1 MKSNFYAE
9 DAKLTPYW
17 WEAAPRPVLPRAA
30 LPTKVDV
37 AVVGSGYAG
46 LSAAL
51 TLARG
56 GRSTL
61 VFEAGLVGEGAS
73 TRNGGLVGTGLKA
86 PFGNL
91 ISRLGLDRAKALYGG
106 ARDAADYLGD
116 FIRREGIDCHY
127 QRGGRFL
134 GAHAPGDYER
144 MARDLELQAQHLG
157 TEFEMVAK
165 ADQHRVVG
173 SDHYHGGALDFG
185 TAATHPALQHQG
197 LLDRALEAGAA
208 IAENTPMTAIT
219 RGTAG
224 FMVAAGAAR
233 VEARDVVVAT
243 NGYTDRLSPWLR
255 RRIIPIQSQMIATEP
270 LAPELLDRLLPGRHV
285 LGDTC
290 RLHHYYRRSPDCH
303 RILFGGRAGA
313 NQTDPR
319 RSGRHLYRRLAALFP
334 ELAGVRISHV
344 WTGVTGYTF
353 DTMPHMGVHDGIH
366 YAAGFVGS
374 GAAMALYLGHKTGL
388 RVLGSPE
395 ADNVFE
401 SLNHPTRPLYYGKPW
416 FLPFAIAYFGWRD
429 SLRL

>member
-1 MKSNFYAE
+1 MNSTVYAE
-9 DAKLTPYW
+9 DVKLAPYW
-17 WEAAPRPVLPRAA
+17 WEAAPRPALPRAIVPA
-30 LPTKVDV
+30 KADV

-61 VFEAGLVGEGAS
+61 VFEAGLAGEGAS
-73 TRNGGLVGTGLKA
+73 TRNGGVVGTRLKT
-86 PFGNL
+86 PFGDL
-91 ISRLGLDRAKALYGG
+91 IARLGLDRAKALYGG
-106 ARDAADYLGD
+106 ARDAADFLED
-116 FIRREGIDCHY
+116 FLRREGIDCHY
-127 QRGGRFL
+127 HRGGRFF
-134 GAHAPGDYER
+134 GAHVPGDYDR
-144 MARDLELQAQHLG
+144 MARDLDLRAQHLG

-165 ADQHRVVG
+165 TDQHRFVG
-173 SDHYHGGALDFG
+173 CDHYHGGAFNHACA
-185 TAATHPALQHQG
+185 TTHPALQHQG
-197 LLDRALEAGAA
+197 LLERALAAGVV
-208 IAENTPMTAIT
+208 IAETTPVTGIA
-219 RGTAG
+219 RGKAG
-224 FMVAAGAAR
+224 FTVAAGAAR

-270 LAPELLDRLLPGRHV
+270 LAPDLLDRLLPGRHA

-290 RLHHYYRRSPDCH
+290 RLHHYYRRSPD
-303 RILFGGRAGA
+303 RRRVLFGGRAGA
-313 NQTDPR
+313 NQADPR

-334 ELAGVRISHV
+334 DLASVRISHA

-395 ADNVFE
+395 ADNVFDT
-401 SLNHPTRPLYYGKPW
+401 LNHPTRPLYYGKPW
-416 FLPFAIAYFGWRD
+416 FLPFAIAYYGWRD

>member
-1 MKSNFYAE
+1 MNSTVYA
-9 DAKLTPYW
+9 DDVKLAPYW
-17 WEAAPRPVLPRAA
+17 WEAAPRPALPRAA

-61 VFEAGLVGEGAS
+61 VFEDGLVGEGAS

-86 PFGNL
+86 PFGDL

-106 ARDAADYLGD
+106 ARDAADYLED
-116 FIRREGIDCHY
+116 FIGREGIDCHY
-127 QRGGRFL
+127 HRGGRFL
-134 GAHAPGDYER
+134 GAHAPGDYDR
-144 MARDLELQAQHLG
+144 MAHDLELQAQHLG
-157 TEFEMVAK
+157 AEFEMIAN
-165 ADQHRVVG
+165 ADQHRFVG
-173 SDHYHGGALDFG
+173 SDHYHGGALDYG
-185 TAATHPALQHQG
+185 CAATHPALQHQG
-197 LLDRALEAGAA
+197 LLERALEAGAVIVEHTPVTG
-208 IAENTPMTAIT
+208 IARGKVGFTIT
-219 RGTAG
+219 
-224 FMVAAGAAR
+224 AGAAR
-233 VEARDVVVAT
+233 VETRDVVVAT
-243 NGYTDRLSPWLR
+243 NGYTDRLSPWLH

-270 LAPELLDRLLPGRHV
+270 LAPELLDRLLPGKHV
-285 LGDTC
+285 FGDTC
-290 RLHHYYRRSPDCH
+290 RLHHYYRRSPDRH

-353 DTMPHMGVHDGIH
+353 DGMPHMGVHDGIH

-374 GAAMALYLGHKTGL
+374 GAAMALYLGHKVGL
-388 RVLGSPE
+388 RVLGSRE
-395 ADNVFE
+395 ADNVFDT
-401 SLNHPTRPLYYGKPW
+401 LNHPTRPLYYGKPW

>member
-1 MKSNFYAE
+1 M
-9 DAKLTPYW
+9 
-17 WEAAPRPVLPRAA
+17 
-30 LPTKVDV
+30 
-37 AVVGSGYAG
+37 AVG
-46 LSAAL
+46 
-51 TLARG
+51 
-56 GRSTL
+56 
-61 VFEAGLVGEGAS
+61 
-73 TRNGGLVGTGLKA
+73 
-86 PFGNL
+86 P
-91 ISRLGLDRAKALYGG
+91 
-106 ARDAADYLGD
+106 
-116 FIRREGIDCHY
+116 
-127 QRGGRFL
+127 
-134 GAHAPGDYER
+134 
-144 MARDLELQAQHLG
+144 
-157 TEFEMVAK
+157 
-165 ADQHRVVG
+165 
-173 SDHYHGGALDFG
+173 
-185 TAATHPALQHQG
+185 
-197 LLDRALEAGAA
+197 
-208 IAENTPMTAIT
+208 
-219 RGTAG
+219 
-224 FMVAAGAAR
+224 AR

-270 LAPELLDRLLPGRHV
+270 LAPELLDRLLPGKHV

-290 RLHHYYRRSPDCH
+290 RLHHYYRRSPDRH

-374 GAAMALYLGHKTGL
+374 GAAMALYLGHKTGM

-395 ADNVFE
+395 ADNVFDT
-401 SLNHPTRPLYYGKPW
+401 LNHPTRPLYYGKPW

>member
-1 MKSNFYAE
+1 VKSNFYAE

-30 LPTKVDV
+30 LPTEVDV

-86 PFGNL
+86 PFGDL

-106 ARDAADYLGD
+106 ARDAADYLED
-116 FIRREGIDCHY
+116 FIGREGIDCHY
-127 QRGGRFL
+127 HRGGRFL
-134 GAHAPGDYER
+134 GAHAPGDCDR
-144 MARDLELQAQHLG
+144 MARNLELQAQHLG
-157 TEFEMVAK
+157 TEFEMIAK
-165 ADQHRVVG
+165 ADQHRFVG
-173 SDHYHGGALDFG
+173 SDHYHGGAFDYG

-197 LLDRALEAGAA
+197 LLERALEAGAA
-208 IAENTPMTAIT
+208 IAENTPVTAIT
-219 RGTAG
+219 RGTSG
-224 FMVAAGAAR
+224 FTVAAGAVR

-270 LAPELLDRLLPGRHV
+270 LAPELLDRLLPGKHV

-290 RLHHYYRRSPDCH
+290 RLHHYYRRSPDRR

-388 RVLGSPE
+388 RVLGSQE
-395 ADNVFE
+395 ADNVFDT
-401 SLNHPTRPLYYGKPW
+401 LNHPTRPLYYGKPW

>member
-1 MKSNFYAE
+1 MSSIVYAE

-17 WEAAPRPVLPRAA
+17 WEAAPRPALPRAIVPA
-30 LPTKVDV
+30 KVDV
-37 AVVGSGYAG
+37 AIVGSGYAG

-73 TRNGGLVGTGLKA
+73 TRNGGIVGIGLKT
-86 PFGNL
+86 PFGDL
-91 ISRLGLDRAKALYGG
+91 IPRLGLDRAKALYGG
-106 ARDAADYLGD
+106 AREAADFLKN
-116 FIRREGIDCHY
+116 FIGREGIDCHY
-127 QRGGRFL
+127 HRGGRFL
-134 GAHAPGDYER
+134 GAHAPGDYDR
-144 MARDLELQAQHLG
+144 MAHELELQAQHLG
-157 TEFEMVAK
+157 TRFEMVAK
-165 ADQHRVVG
+165 ADQHRFVG
-173 SDHYHGGALDFG
+173 SDHYHGGALHHG
-185 TAATHPALQHQG
+185 GAATHPALQHQG
-197 LLDRALEAGAA
+197 LLERALAAGVV
-208 IAENTPMTAIT
+208 IAENTPVTCIA
-219 RGTAG
+219 RGKAG
-224 FMVAAGAAR
+224 FTIAAGAAR
-233 VEARDVVVAT
+233 AEARDVVVAT

-270 LAPELLDRLLPGRHV
+270 LAPELLDRLLPGRHT

-290 RLHHYYRRSPDCH
+290 RLHHYYRRSPDG
-303 RILFGGRAGA
+303 RRVLFGGRAGA
-313 NQTDPR
+313 NQADPR

-334 ELAGVRISHV
+334 ELAGVRISHA
-344 WTGVTGYTF
+344 WTGMTGYTF
-353 DTMPHMGVHDGIH
+353 DTMPHIGVHDGVH

-395 ADNVFE
+395 ADNVFDT
-401 SLNHPTRPLYYGKPW
+401 LNHPTRPLYYGKPW